1 MAQFGSR
8 HSVYREVHLVP
19 DAGIQGLCYLFPL
32 LGSSIVCFFSPF
44 NLALALLFV
53 VWTRLLPGRW
63 TGQVLARQAVLVS
76 SWQEGMGSG
85 APQPCWVPGKGVSW
99 KRDGGCGGT
108 WVRSIPACS
117 WKPQRPCSG
126 TATGLQR
133 SKKCRNCLTEGGHRV
148 PVRRWL

>member
-53 VWTRLLPGRW
+53 FWIHLLSGRLTRQVLSHQAVMGTAGGSQGPRLL
-63 TGQVLARQAVLVS
+63 LALL
-76 SWQEGMGSG
+76 QEVMGFG
-85 APQPCWVPGKGVSW
+85 APAPG
-99 KRDGGCGGT
+99 GGFP
-108 WVRSIPACS
+108 V
-117 WKPQRPCSG
+117 
-126 TATGLQR
+126 LQKVVVAVGEPR
-133 SKKCRNCLTEGGHRV
+133 
-148 PVRRWL
+148 

>member
-53 VWTRLLPGRW
+53 FWTRLLPGRW
-63 TGQVLARQAVLVS
+63 TGQVLAHQAGLGPRLQLAGGDGLWCPTAVLGAWKRGVL
-76 SWQEGMGSG
+76 EKGMVTVG
-85 APQPCWVPGKGVSW
+85 AP
-99 KRDGGCGGT
+99 R
-108 WVRSIPACS
+108 
-117 WKPQRPCSG
+117 
-126 TATGLQR
+126 
-133 SKKCRNCLTEGGHRV
+133 
-148 PVRRWL
+148 